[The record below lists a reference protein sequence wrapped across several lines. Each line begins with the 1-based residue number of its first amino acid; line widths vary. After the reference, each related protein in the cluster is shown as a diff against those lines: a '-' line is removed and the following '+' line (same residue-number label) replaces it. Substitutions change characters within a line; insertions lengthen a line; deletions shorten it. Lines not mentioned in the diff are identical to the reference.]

1 MECCP
6 LRALLRKPVPSEE
19 SLDLTDTQ
27 EGAGI
32 GSSGVQAKGVGLS
45 FLSK

>member
-1 MECCP
+1 MLPVEGSV
-6 LRALLRKPVPSEE
+6 RKPVPSEE